1 MLKEY
6 PGEPHGLAQIS
17 AYKDESTPT
26 CSSSSKPEAAIGEGD
41 WASTRVVYAIP
52 PERDLLHHMDS
63 GRDDRPRRVR
73 MLPLSAVRRLEIGVA
88 IGTVVGLV
96 VGWVAGPLLGVL
108 VGIAATGTSI
118 VVAGWV
124 VLWPMDAAATRANVE
139 REDFRPVAEE
149 IVIVIAALGGLV
161 AIVVLL
167 LLSRSETGRAAAAVA
182 PVGVSTVWAGLHLM
196 YATRYAHRYYKTPE
210 GGIDFNAD
218 EPPTYRDFLYFSY
231 NLGMTY
237 QVSDTSVAST
247 RIRAIVLRHCL
258 LSYVFGTVILATT
271 VNLVVGIVAA

>member
-1 MLKEY
+1 VT
-6 PGEPHGLAQIS
+6 GRRRG
-17 AYKDESTPT
+17 
-26 CSSSSKPEAAIGEGD
+26 
-41 WASTRVVYAIP
+41 VVYAIP
-52 PERDLLHHMDS
+52 PARDLLHHMDS

-118 VVAGWV
+118 VVTGWV

-161 AIVVLL
+161 ASDVPRLPVFQLQPGHDL
-167 LLSRSETGRAAAAVA
+167 PGLRHQRGQHQDACDRAAAL
-182 PVGVSTVWAGLHLM
+182 PV
-196 YATRYAHRYYKTPE
+196 
-210 GGIDFNAD
+210 
-218 EPPTYRDFLYFSY
+218 
-231 NLGMTY
+231 
-237 QVSDTSVAST
+237 
-247 RIRAIVLRHCL
+247 VLRLRHRHPRHHGQPRRRHRRCL
-258 LSYVFGTVILATT
+258 IGREETR
-271 VNLVVGIVAA
+271 

>member
-1 MLKEY
+1 MT
-6 PGEPHGLAQIS
+6 GRRRG
-17 AYKDESTPT
+17 
-26 CSSSSKPEAAIGEGD
+26 
-41 WASTRVVYAIP
+41 VVYAIP
-52 PERDLLHHMDS
+52 PARDLLHHMDS

-88 IGTVVGLV
+88 IGSAVGLV

-118 VVAGWV
+118 VVTGWV

-167 LLSRSETGRAAAAVA
+167 LLSRSDTGRAAAAVA

-196 YATRYAHRYYKTPE
+196 YATRYAHRYYETPE

-247 RIRAIVLRHCL
+247 RMRAIVLRHCL

>member
-1 MLKEY
+1 M
-6 PGEPHGLAQIS
+6 
-17 AYKDESTPT
+17 
-26 CSSSSKPEAAIGEGD
+26 
-41 WASTRVVYAIP
+41 
-52 PERDLLHHMDS
+52 
-63 GRDDRPRRVR
+63 
-73 MLPLSAVRRLEIGVA
+73 
-88 IGTVVGLV
+88 VGLV
-96 VGWVAGPLLGVL
+96 VGWAAGPLLGVL

-118 VVAGWV
+118 VVIGWV

-196 YATRYAHRYYKTPE
+196 YATRYAHRYYETPE

-247 RIRAIVLRHCL
+247 KIRAIVLRHCL
-258 LSYVFGTVILATT
+258 LSYIFGTVILATT